1 MRYYFKIPLCK
12 DHCGHP
18 IGETACVNQIVDK
31 RIITRIYDLVE
42 KNVTNIK
49 EVKRC
54 LDEFVLN
61 ELFVGVPRNKL
72 PKKTNR
78 KYHPSSRDIR
88 NHIARAVAA
97 QKYCSDDQESLL
109 RKIREWKTSSPTAN
123 YFLRTQ
129 EGKPNFFGNAV
140 ATKNS
145 ENFLFVHQEQW
156 QRKLLLRYGNDL
168 ALLDATYKT
177 TKYAM
182 PLFFLRVNTNV
193 GYKVVAE
200 FMCQHEDELSIS
212 EALGIL
218 QQWNPQWKPKY
229 FMVDFSATEIGAT
242 ETQFP
247 GVMVYICDF
256 HRQQAIQRWTKTGK
270 NGLGQNE
277 QEFVLSAM
285 TKIGCVPT
293 KTEYENAL
301 SQFRQSK
308 VYKAKENVRTY
319 VEKTWISCAFR
330 WCHGFRTSQ
339 VLNIVTQIM
348 EWSL

>member
-1 MRYYFKIPLCK
+1 MEDILSNSKLFSS
-12 DHCGHP
+12 
-18 IGETACVNQIVDK
+18 N
-31 RIITRIYDLVE
+31 TRRQ
-42 KNVTNIK
+42 T
-49 EVKRC
+49 
-54 LDEFVLN
+54 
-61 ELFVGVPRNKL
+61 
-72 PKKTNR
+72 
-78 KYHPSSRDIR
+78 
-88 NHIARAVAA
+88 
-97 QKYCSDDQESLL
+97 
-109 RKIREWKTSSPTAN
+109 
-123 YFLRTQ
+123 
-129 EGKPNFFGNAV
+129 NFFGNAV

-182 PLFFLRVNTNV
+182 PLFFLCVNTNV

-200 FMCQHEDELSIS
+200 FMYQHEDELSIS

-270 NGLGQNE
+270 NGQGQNE
-277 QEFVLSAM
+277 LEFVQSAM
-285 TKIGCVPT
+285 TKIGCVPA

-330 WCHGFRTSQ
+330 WCHAFRTSQ
-339 VLNIVTQIM
+339 VLNIITQIM